1 MTDERVLREGLAQA
15 FRGHPAG
22 EQLWRE
28 AESAAAFAARIA
40 KAAGEDPTRALLAA
54 LGRDVGKLSWPSWAF
69 ERALLPDED
78 RQFLEGHVFESV
90 RLLERAPGWGEEEA
104 VLRAVRQH
112 HERWDGKGYPQG
124 LRGEEATCLGRIVAV
139 CDALAAMT
147 EGRPWAQRRTL
158 REACDEV
165 GRRAGSQFDPAA
177 RGWLDDAV
185 PEGR

>member
-1 MTDERVLREGLAQA
+1 MADERVLREGLAPA
-15 FRGHPAG
+15 FRGHPCG
-22 EQLWRE
+22 GQLWRE
-28 AESAAAFAARIA
+28 AESGAAFAARIA
-40 KAAGEDPTRALLAA
+40 RAAGEDPARATLAA
-54 LGRDVGKLSWPSWAF
+54 LGRDVAKLSWPSWAF

-78 RQFLEGHVFESV
+78 RRVLEGHVVESL
-90 RLLERAPGWGEEEA
+90 RLLERAAGWGEEEA

-124 LRGEEATCLGRIVAV
+124 LRGEEATRLGRIVAV

-147 EGRPWAQRRTL
+147 EGRPWAPRRTL

-165 GRRAGSQFDPAA
+165 RRRAGSQFDPAV
-177 RGWLDDAV
+177 RDWLDDAL